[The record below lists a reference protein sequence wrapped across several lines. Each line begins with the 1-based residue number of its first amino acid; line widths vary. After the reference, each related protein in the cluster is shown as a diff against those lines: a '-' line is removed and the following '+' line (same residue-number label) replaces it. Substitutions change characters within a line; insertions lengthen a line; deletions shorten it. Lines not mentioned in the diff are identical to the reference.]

1 MAGYRIS
8 WYIRSKIYV
17 VAVIWSSAALKKNFL
32 NEGHYADLVLFLL
45 PLLLYGYSITF
56 DYVLDD
62 KLVVSENAFVKKG
75 LAGIRDIVTR
85 DSFAGLLGE
94 RTDLVAGGRYRPLS
108 IITLAIEY
116 QLFGLCPAL
125 SHFINVL
132 LYAVTGLLLFRVL
145 SFCGNEKQDR
155 PFDSAQGGQWFLR
168 LPFVAS
174 LLFVLHPI
182 HSEVVANIKGRDE
195 ILALL
200 FSLMALYFSIKAI
213 TSVKYRYWLISGLAF
228 LLALLAKENAV
239 TFLAVVPLY
248 LYFFSKSSLRQTSV
262 ATLTLF
268 AAVLVYTAIRYKA
281 LGYLFDGAKQITDLM
296 NNPFAEA
303 TISQKYATILYTLG
317 LYVKLL
323 FFPHP
328 LTHDYYPYHIP
339 LIGWGDVRTWA
350 PLLLYVAM
358 LGYAVI
364 TFKKRNVTAFCI
376 FYFLITLSVV
386 SNLIFPVGTFM
397 SERFMFM
404 PSVGFCLIVAFWL
417 TNKVPQSFKQNPKLS
432 RWFSIFLLIFVCT
445 GYSIKTVTRIP
456 AWKDTMSLNRAGV
469 KVSPDSARANCFMG
483 YALYREARAGSTSSP
498 QEGKVD
504 SAMQLELYREA
515 EFYID
520 RALSIYPDY
529 ATALNIKAG
538 LLGGY
543 FEHDGD
549 LDKLLDGFYE
559 IMKVRHVPYAIQ
571 YLGHLN
577 KRQEYSS
584 KLADF
589 YHRVGFVLVA
599 EQQKDYPLAEQY
611 LKYGLAVAPNDIQI
625 ILDLTKVYYMW
636 GDFRK
641 ALEMA
646 QRGLALNGSHPE
658 LRRYAELANKGLS
671 EQER

>member
-1 MAGYRIS
+1 
-8 WYIRSKIYV
+8 
-17 VAVIWSSAALKKNFL
+17 VIWSSAALKKNFL
-32 NEGHYADLVLFLL
+32 NQRNYAGLALFLL
-45 PLLLYGYSITF
+45 PFLLYGYSVTF

-75 LAGIRDIVTR
+75 LSGIWDIVTK

-108 IITLAIEY
+108 IITFAIEY
-116 QLFGLCPAL
+116 QFFGLRPAL
-125 SHFINVL
+125 SHFVNVL
-132 LYAVTGLLLFRVL
+132 LYALTGLLLFRVL
-145 SFCGNEKQDR
+145 SLCSLEEQDR
-155 PFDSAQGGQWFLR
+155 PFGLAQGGQWFLR

-195 ILALL
+195 ILALM
-200 FSLMALYFSIKAI
+200 FSLSALYFCIKA
-213 TSVKYRYWLISGLAF
+213 TNSAKYRYWLISGLAF

-248 LYFFSKSSLRQTSV
+248 LYFFSKSTLRQFGKLTAKQTSV

-281 LGYLFDGAKQITDLM
+281 LGYLFDGANQITDLM

-303 TISQKYATILYTLG
+303 TISQKYATIFYTLG

-339 LIGWGDVRTWA
+339 LIDLGNIRAWGS
-350 PLLLYVAM
+350 LLLYIAM
-358 LGYAVI
+358 LGYAVVA
-364 TFKKRNVTAFCI
+364 FKRRNVTAFCI
-376 FYFLITLSVV
+376 FYFLITLSIV

-404 PSVGFCLIVAFWL
+404 PSVGFCLILAFWL
-417 TNKVPQSFKQNPKLS
+417 THNVPTLFIQNQKLS
-432 RWFSIFLLIFVCT
+432 RQFSIFLLILVCL
-445 GYSIKTVTRIP
+445 GYSIKTVTRVP
-456 AWKDTMSLNRAGV
+456 AWKNTMSLNSAGV

-483 YALYREARAGSTSSP
+483 YALYREAREVKADAVR
-498 QEGKVD
+498 Q
-504 SAMQLELYREA
+504 MELYKQA

-520 RALSIYPDY
+520 KALAIYPAY
-529 ATALNIKAG
+529 ANALNIKAG

-543 FEHDGD
+543 FEHNGD
-549 LDKLLDGFYE
+549 LDRLLDGFYE

-577 KRQEYSS
+577 RRQEYSS

-599 EQQKDYPLAEQY
+599 EQQKDYPLAEKY
-611 LKYGLAVAPNDIQI
+611 LNYGLGVAPDDVQL
-625 ILDLTKVYYMW
+625 ILDLTMVYYMW
-636 GDFRK
+636 GDYQK
-641 ALEMA
+641 ALKMA
-646 QRGLALNGSHPE
+646 QRGLALNSSHPE
-658 LRRYAELANKGLS
+658 LKRYVELASKGLS
-671 EQER
+671 EQEH